1 MRLYFFFFLELRLE
15 KGRKEA
21 MPIVETRK
29 FQAGGGGICRRPGAR
44 SCLEN
49 SKNTKR
55 ASEQRETG

>member
-1 MRLYFFFFLELRLE
+1 MS
-15 KGRKEA
+15 
-21 MPIVETRK
+21 IVETRK

-44 SCLEN
+44 SRLEN